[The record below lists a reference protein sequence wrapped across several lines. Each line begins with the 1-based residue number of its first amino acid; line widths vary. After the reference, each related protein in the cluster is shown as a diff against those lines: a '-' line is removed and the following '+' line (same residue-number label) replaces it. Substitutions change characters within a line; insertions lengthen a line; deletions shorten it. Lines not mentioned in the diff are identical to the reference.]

1 MKLIDRRIF
10 HMKYLLGTSIVF
22 FIAGC
27 SITRMIDP
35 YGEEVR
41 IVCEDV
47 GNEGSITLTL
57 NEETKFVGIHK
68 TDNPDQ
74 IYDWCHNGKITSVEG
89 CSRGRD
95 IYIPNGPTCYRVA
108 AHELGHVFGVPGM
121 DRPSVG
127 MSR

>member
-1 MKLIDRRIF
+1 MNYPVVIMMVL
-10 HMKYLLGTSIVF
+10 
-22 FIAGC
+22 FITGC

-57 NEETKFVGIHK
+57 NEETKSVGVHK

-74 IYDWCHNGKITSVEG
+74 IYDWCHNEKISAVG
-89 CSRGRD
+89 CSRGGD

-121 DRPSVG
+121 DKPRVG